1 MKIIRMG
8 SRQSQ
13 LALWQTEYV
22 RGLLQHRYPEYEYE
36 IIPMRTKGDKLLDVS
51 LSKIGDKGLFTREL
65 EQALLE
71 GKIDLA
77 VHSMKDLPTQLP
89 EGLCIGAMTKRMDP
103 RDALLS
109 LNHVR
114 ITDLPVGAQIGTS
127 SLRRQAQLLHLRP
140 DLKMVDLRGNI
151 GTRVQRLAEG
161 QLAAIVLAAAGV
173 ERLGWQDKITEK
185 LDYSICLPAVGQ
197 GSLGIEVRE
206 DDHIIL
212 ELLREITHQATTQA
226 ILAERALLSTLE
238 GGCQIPLGAIAEVS
252 GNVLYLRGMVA
263 NLEGT
268 KLLKAE
274 HSGQALESEKIG
286 RELAQM
292 LLAQGAGEI
301 LECIKKG
308 ASYE

>member
-1 MKIIRMG
+1 MG
-8 SRQSQ
+8 SRQSP

-22 RGLLQHRYPEYEYE
+22 RDLLLAKYPECRFE
-36 IIPMRTKGDKLLDVS
+36 IIPMRTKGDKLMDVP
-51 LSKIGDKGLFTREL
+51 LNQIGDKGLFTREL

-89 EGLCIGAMTKRMDP
+89 DGLCIGAVTPRLDP

-109 LNHVR
+109 QGQIRL
-114 ITDLPVGAQIGTS
+114 TELPAGALLGTS

-140 DLKMVDLRGNI
+140 DLRLVDLRGNI

-161 QLAAIVLAAAGV
+161 KFTAIVLAAAGI
-173 ERLGWQDKITEK
+173 ERLGWQDKITER
-185 LDYSICLPAVGQ
+185 LDFSVCLPAVGQ
-197 GSLGIEVRE
+197 GALGVEARE
-206 DDHIIL
+206 DDRVML
-212 ELLREITHQATTQA
+212 ELLREITDQATTLA
-226 ILAERALLSTLE
+226 VLAERSLLRTLE
-238 GGCQIPLGAIAEVS
+238 GGCQIPLGAIAEVT
-252 GNVLYLRGMVA
+252 GEILHLRGMVA
-263 NLEGT
+263 SLDGV

-274 HSGQALESEKIG
+274 LSGPALAGEKLG
-286 RELAQM
+286 RDLAGM